1 MKRKLS
7 EIGLIFVFY
16 ILQVTL
22 FNYIRI
28 GGIAPNLL
36 IILPIFFGLL
46 KGKKEG
52 IFVGICSGFIYD
64 MFVSGILGFSMLI
77 YTVIGYICGMFFNQ
91 YEESNYIIP
100 LLLTTV
106 GTFSYGFLSFVV
118 QFLLHNRIIA
128 DFFIMRIIMPEVIYT
143 VIVALIIY
151 KPIRLLN
158 GILDKKKSKAVNLD
172 EEIHK

>member
-28 GGIAPNLL
+28 GAIAPNLL

-64 MFVSGILGFSMLI
+64 IFFSGILGFSMLI
-77 YTVIGYICGMFFNQ
+77 YTVIG
-91 YEESNYIIP
+91 
-100 LLLTTV
+100 
-106 GTFSYGFLSFVV
+106 
-118 QFLLHNRIIA
+118 
-128 DFFIMRIIMPEVIYT
+128 
-143 VIVALIIY
+143 
-151 KPIRLLN
+151 
-158 GILDKKKSKAVNLD
+158 
-172 EEIHK
+172 

>member
-1 MKRKLS
+1 MKRKFS
-7 EIGLIFVFY
+7 EIGLIFGFY

-22 FNYIRI
+22 FNYIMI

-36 IILPIFFGLL
+36 IILPVFFGLL

-52 IFVGICSGFIYD
+52 MFVGIFSGFIYD
-64 MFVSGILGFSMLI
+64 IFFSGLLGFTMLI

-91 YEESNYIIP
+91 YEESNFIIP
-100 LLLTTV
+100 LFLTAA

-128 DFFIMRIIMPEVIYT
+128 DFFIIRIIMPEVVYT

-158 GILDKKKSKAVNLD
+158 NILDKKKSKAVNID
-172 EEIHK
+172 EEIKK

>member
-36 IILPIFFGLL
+36 IIL
-46 KGKKEG
+46 G

-64 MFVSGILGFSMLI
+64 IFFSGILGFSMLI

>member
-64 MFVSGILGFSMLI
+64 IFFSGILGFSMLI

-106 GTFSYGFLSFVV
+106 GTFSYGFLLFVV
-118 QFLLHNRIIA
+118 QFLLHK
-128 DFFIMRIIMPEVIYT
+128 RIIMPEVIYT

>member
-1 MKRKLS
+1 M
-7 EIGLIFVFY
+7 
-16 ILQVTL
+16 
-22 FNYIRI
+22 
-28 GGIAPNLL
+28 
-36 IILPIFFGLL
+36 
-46 KGKKEG
+46 
-52 IFVGICSGFIYD
+52 
-64 MFVSGILGFSMLI
+64 
-77 YTVIGYICGMFFNQ
+77 
-91 YEESNYIIP
+91 
-100 LLLTTV
+100 LLTTV
-106 GTFSYGFLSFVV
+106 GTYSYGFLSFVV